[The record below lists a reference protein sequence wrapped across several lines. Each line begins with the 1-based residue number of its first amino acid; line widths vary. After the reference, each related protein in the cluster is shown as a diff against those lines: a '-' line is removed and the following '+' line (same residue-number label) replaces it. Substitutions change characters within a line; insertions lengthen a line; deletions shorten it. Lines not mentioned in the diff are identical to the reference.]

1 MADAADIANDEL
13 QRQLDVI
20 LAGRR
25 TAPPYT
31 ISASECEECGVA
43 IPAAR
48 RQAVPGCSTCVDCQ
62 ALLEMRR

>member
-1 MADAADIANDEL
+1 MADIVDIANDEL

-25 TAPPYT
+25 TVPQYT
-31 ISASECEECGVA
+31 ISASECEECGGE

-48 RQAVPGCSTCVDCQ
+48 RQAVPGCSHCVDCQ
-62 ALLEMRR
+62 AALEARR